1 MFPFVSKK
9 EHANILLR
17 HDCDSKSMLDG
28 LGVGVRFGEFLGSAF
43 EVCAGFL
50 GVGLELFVEA
60 VQTLVVVE
68 ISVLDLGVLLPRVG
82 CRTAHDDLD
91 TVVLNRAG
99 EVLGQSALSDEFSH
113 GLFYLRAQ
121 CVNAFLT
128 LVLAQH
134 GAEHLVDDRKINCF
148 HNASSFGGLRLP
160 QCEVFCSERRCK
172 SIACFVLFKGHY
184 VPKMSLLSPKC
195 AFQQKRTKK
204 AAREGRFGD

>member
-1 MFPFVSKK
+1 
-9 EHANILLR
+9 
-17 HDCDSKSMLDG
+17 MLDG

-68 ISVLDLGVLLPRVG
+68 ISVLDLGVLLPGVG
-82 CRTAHDDLD
+82 GWSLHSDLD
-91 TVVLNRAG
+91 AVVLEDAG
-99 EVLGQSALSDEFSH
+99 ERAGQSALADKFAHS
-113 GLFYLRAQ
+113 LFYLRAQ

-134 GAEHLVDDRKINCF
+134 SAEHLVDDRKINCF

-160 QCEVFCSERRCK
+160 QCETSCSERRCK

-204 AAREGRFGD
+204 AASEGRFGD